1 MTKYT
6 YEVYKDVKDYQKD
19 LLEFLTE
26 NKQAGQS
33 IENEINKLRNKTPGY
48 EDIEWAHSETDD
60 IVVEHQHQDSW
71 NYCPS
76 KNIFVHKIT
85 INGENNAN

>member
-26 NKQAGQS
+26 NKQAG
-33 IENEINKLRNKTPGY
+33 
-48 EDIEWAHSETDD
+48 
-60 IVVEHQHQDSW
+60 
-71 NYCPS
+71 
-76 KNIFVHKIT
+76 
-85 INGENNAN
+85 